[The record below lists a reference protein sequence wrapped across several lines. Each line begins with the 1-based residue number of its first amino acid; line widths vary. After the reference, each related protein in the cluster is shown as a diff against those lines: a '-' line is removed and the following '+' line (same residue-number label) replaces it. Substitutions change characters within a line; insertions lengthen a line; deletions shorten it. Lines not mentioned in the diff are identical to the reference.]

1 MPIKFSCKI
10 CKRTVAENHK
20 AVSCDIFNIWVHI
33 ICNKINTQSYNL
45 LKRETAT
52 WSCIDCCTDFFP
64 YLNLTGIELLSTMPD
79 KKIKFSATVQKCQI
93 QETDR
98 LNNALN
104 DSDLTHAS
112 YYYNI
117 DEFNE
122 TFDPNVFN
130 DLNLLHFNISSL
142 FYNFDQLH
150 PLLSNLKINF
160 DILGITE
167 SRLQTGNNQ

>member
-1 MPIKFSCKI
+1 M
-10 CKRTVAENHK
+10 
-20 AVSCDIFNIWVHI
+20 
-33 ICNKINTQSYNL
+33 Q
-45 LKRETAT
+45 
-52 WSCIDCCTDFFP
+52 
-64 YLNLTGIELLSTMPD
+64 G

-93 QETDR
+93 QESVLTDR

-112 YYYNI
+112 SYYNI

-122 TFDPNVFN
+122 KFGLNVCN
-130 DLNLLHFNISSL
+130 GLNLLHFNISSL

-150 PLLSNLKINF
+150 TLLSNLKINF